1 MKFLIVVQL
10 QDYVIDSNMINDWFG
25 KPKPLSC
32 KMRVRVREGES
43 RIKPPRLSRVALML
57 QQQSPLIRNLIL
69 PTVTTLTKLT

>member
-1 MKFLIVVQL
+1 MLKFLIVVQL

-43 RIKPPRLSRVALML
+43 QWKYCFVVKKWEWVSV
-57 QQQSPLIRNLIL
+57 NL
-69 PTVTTLTKLT
+69 